1 MRETDYRFV
10 KAQEDAG
17 AEMKLLDNV
26 KEGLGFVEKRIA
38 KQNHKIEELKREV
51 TDMEEANK
59 ELWRKLLQGVA
70 NAVARDIIEVSLVE
84 ALKGTLAPQLPGPTV
99 TLVSESHSMEQETEK
114 CKKSRRRGSGSREQ
128 REKDTA
134 KAERI
139 SAVVHQPPSVE
150 QVEMTDMGRK
160 ESITIDTEAGERS
173 DLIEEELRRESA
185 EPEAT
190 SEDELLKD
198 CKEEAA
204 GESNP
209 LVREITFE
217 NAEELTEE
225 GLPFLILFHHPDD
238 TQSVKD
244 YNDLVKREL
253 MGEKSQV
260 TFLTADGVKFAHPL
274 HHLGKSKDDL
284 PLIAIDSFRHMY
296 LFPKY
301 SDTKIPGK
309 VKQFLGKL
317 YSGQLHREF
326 HYGPDEDE
334 EAEPDSEN
342 VIADSTGHIPRQDDS
357 KDRVKR
363 QSGPVDSTFQ
373 KLAPSNNRYSFRHD
387 EF

>member
-134 KAERI
+134 EAEII

-173 DLIEEELRRESA
+173 DLVEEELRRESA

-190 SEDELLKD
+190 SEDKLLKD

-204 GESNP
+204 GERTM
-209 LVREITFE
+209 V
-217 NAEELTEE
+217 EELVMGKEVNEE
-225 GLPFLILFHHPDD
+225 DDKAEVVPLRGL
-238 TQSVKD
+238 
-244 YNDLVKREL
+244 RR
-253 MGEKSQV
+253 
-260 TFLTADGVKFAHPL
+260 PL
-274 HHLGKSKDDL
+274 PATPGSRRPL
-284 PLIAIDSFRHMY
+284 PAI
-296 LFPKY
+296 
-301 SDTKIPGK
+301 
-309 VKQFLGKL
+309 
-317 YSGQLHREF
+317 
-326 HYGPDEDE
+326 
-334 EAEPDSEN
+334 
-342 VIADSTGHIPRQDDS
+342 
-357 KDRVKR
+357 
-363 QSGPVDSTFQ
+363 
-373 KLAPSNNRYSFRHD
+373 PSSRGYEGD
-387 EF
+387 